1 MVYARLGAAP
11 RSAEAGQA
19 IVEFALV
26 CTFLLLLIAGAVDFG
41 TLYSQRLE
49 LDNAVRVGVRY
60 AAENP
65 KLWTN
70 NASPADNTIEGQI
83 IYAGDTREIPNDD
96 SHIAIKYY
104 TYDKATQTK
113 TYCGWFSA
121 ASNAYQ
127 TVASI
132 PQASCVIPGS
142 LIEVTVTYN
151 YALLTPVLQTIFG
164 ATVPVKARA
173 TMVEIK

>member
-1 MVYARLGAAP
+1 MVCARLGAAP

-49 LDNAVRVGVRY
+49 LDNAVRVGARY
-60 AAENP
+60 ASENP
-65 KLWTN
+65 QLWTN

-96 SHIAIKYY
+96 THIAIKYY
-104 TYDKATQTK
+104 TYDKVANTK
-113 TYCGWFSA
+113 TYCGTYSV
-121 ASNAYQ
+121 ASSGWV
-127 TVASI
+127 VANSI
-132 PQASCVIPGS
+132 PQATCLSPGS
-142 LIEVTVTYN
+142 LIEITVSYD
-151 YALLTPVLQTIFG
+151 YALLTPVLQSIFG
-164 ATVPVKARA
+164 ASVPVKARA
-173 TMVEIK
+173 TMVELK